1 MDAKEIVKKYY
12 ESQAY
17 RNSRI
22 LSDFVADKLVLH
34 WHSSKGYL
42 ELDKNDLLA
51 LAAELEK
58 SYSSSRVAISHIIAE
73 GNNVSVRYTHYVNA
87 FENPTEEMILA
98 HFVVIWEVKDGK
110 MVKGYL
116 MSQLG

>member
-1 MDAKEIVKKYY
+1 MDAKELVTAYY

-17 RNSRI
+17 RNSKI
-22 LSDFVADKLVLH
+22 LDKFVDNNLVLH

-51 LAAELEK
+51 LASELEK
-58 SYSSSRVAISHIIAE
+58 SYTSSRLDISHIIAE
-73 GNNVSVRYTHYVNA
+73 GNNVSVRYIHYVNA
-87 FENPTEEMILA
+87 FENPNEEMILA
-98 HFVVIWEVKDGK
+98 HFVVVWEVKNKK